1 MIYFIIKSV
10 YFIQQATYFIKYSGF
25 DDTGILKLS
34 YLCFTK
40 EQSMSKYLVLINSNE
55 VIRVSPERIV
65 YILSD
70 GNYSTMTLIDKE
82 EHLFS
87 FNLASFEKIIEQQL
101 GTDAQTFIRLGKS
114 LIINGKYIYY
124 VNVSKQQIILSDSSF
139 PNKFTL
145 SASKEALRA
154 LKTVLEESI
163 KSRRIGI

>member
-1 MIYFIIKSV
+1 
-10 YFIQQATYFIKYSGF
+10 
-25 DDTGILKLS
+25 
-34 YLCFTK
+34 
-40 EQSMSKYLVLINSNE
+40 MSKYLVLINSNE
-55 VIRVSPERIV
+55 IVRVSPDRIV
-65 YILSD
+65 FILSE

-82 EHLFS
+82 EHVFS
-87 FNLASFEKIIEQQL
+87 FNLAAFEKIIEQQL

-145 SASKEALRA
+145 SASKEALKA
-154 LKTVLEESI
+154 LKVVLEESI

>member
-1 MIYFIIKSV
+1 
-10 YFIQQATYFIKYSGF
+10 
-25 DDTGILKLS
+25 
-34 YLCFTK
+34 
-40 EQSMSKYLVLINSNE
+40 MSKYLVLINSNE
-55 VIRVSPERIV
+55 VIRVSPDRIV

-101 GTDAQTFIRLGKS
+101 GTDAQIFIRLGKS

-124 VNVSKQQIILSDSSF
+124 VNVSKQQIILSDISF

-154 LKTVLEESI
+154 LKTVLEEST

>member
-1 MIYFIIKSV
+1 
-10 YFIQQATYFIKYSGF
+10 
-25 DDTGILKLS
+25 
-34 YLCFTK
+34 
-40 EQSMSKYLVLINSNE
+40 MSKYLVLINSNE
-55 VIRVSPERIV
+55 VVRVSPDRIV
-65 YILSD
+65 FILSD
-70 GNYSTMTLIDKE
+70 GNYSTMMLVDKE

-145 SASKEALRA
+145 SASKEALKA
-154 LKTVLEESI
+154 LKTVLEDSI

>member
-1 MIYFIIKSV
+1 
-10 YFIQQATYFIKYSGF
+10 
-25 DDTGILKLS
+25 
-34 YLCFTK
+34 
-40 EQSMSKYLVLINSNE
+40 MSKYLVLINSNE
-55 VIRVSPERIV
+55 VVRVSPDRIV

-124 VNVSKQQIILSDSSF
+124 VNVSKQQIILSDSCF
-139 PNKFTL
+139 PDKFTL
-145 SASKEALRA
+145 SASKEALKA
-154 LKTVLEESI
+154 LKTVLEDSI

>member
-1 MIYFIIKSV
+1 
-10 YFIQQATYFIKYSGF
+10 
-25 DDTGILKLS
+25 
-34 YLCFTK
+34 
-40 EQSMSKYLVLINSNE
+40 MSKYLVLINSNE
-55 VIRVSPERIV
+55 VVRVSPDRIV

-70 GNYSTMTLIDKE
+70 GNYSTMTLVDKE
-82 EHLFS
+82 EHLFT

-114 LIINGKYIYY
+114 LIINGRYIYY

-145 SASKEALRA
+145 SASKEALKA
-154 LKTVLEESI
+154 LKAVLENSI

>member
-1 MIYFIIKSV
+1 
-10 YFIQQATYFIKYSGF
+10 
-25 DDTGILKLS
+25 
-34 YLCFTK
+34 
-40 EQSMSKYLVLINSNE
+40 MSKHLVLINSNE

-70 GNYSTMTLIDKE
+70 GNYSTMTLVDKE

-87 FNLASFEKIIEQQL
+87 FNLVSFEKLIEQQL

-114 LIINGKYIYY
+114 LIINGNYIYY

-139 PNKFTL
+139 PNKFIL
-145 SASKEALRA
+145 SASKEALKA

>member
-1 MIYFIIKSV
+1 
-10 YFIQQATYFIKYSGF
+10 
-25 DDTGILKLS
+25 
-34 YLCFTK
+34 
-40 EQSMSKYLVLINSNE
+40 MSKYLVLINSNE
-55 VIRVSPERIV
+55 VIRVSPDRIV

-124 VNVSKQQIILSDSSF
+124 VNVSKQQIILSDSGF
-139 PNKFTL
+139 PDKFTL